1 MRVSNKIVIATG
13 NNGKFD
19 EFKALFRAYPEIQ
32 PAMASEIIR
41 NISKL
46 GRAEIY
52 NTYLE
57 NAIAKARL
65 TNLACHYPVLAD
77 DSGLE
82 VDALGEK
89 PGIKSARYAPF
100 QPHMTQDQAN
110 TQLLLKEIG
119 NGPRTARFVCTLV
132 LLIEGIML
140 QSTGVLEGTIA
151 EAPKGTQGFG
161 YDPVFIP
168 QGSTRHLAEM
178 SDDEKNAISHR
189 AQALHSLMAQ
199 IKANGIVLAKP

>member
-1 MRVSNKIVIATG
+1 MRVSNKIVIATA

-19 EFKALFRAYPEIQ
+19 EFKALFRVYPEIQ
-32 PAMASEIIR
+32 PAMGSEIIR

-52 NTYLE
+52 DTYLE

-65 TNLACHYPVLAD
+65 ANLACHYPVLAD

-82 VDALGEK
+82 VDALGGK
-89 PGIKSARYAPF
+89 PGVHSARYAPF
-100 QPHMTQDQAN
+100 QPHLTQDQAN

-119 NGPRTARFVCTLV
+119 TGPRTARFVCTLV

-140 QSTGVLEGTIA
+140 QSTGVMEGTIA
-151 EAPKGTQGFG
+151 DAPKGTQGFG

-168 QGSTRHLAEM
+168 RGSTRHLAEM

-189 AQALHSLMAQ
+189 AQALHALMTQ
-199 IKANGIVLAKP
+199 IKANGIVLTKP